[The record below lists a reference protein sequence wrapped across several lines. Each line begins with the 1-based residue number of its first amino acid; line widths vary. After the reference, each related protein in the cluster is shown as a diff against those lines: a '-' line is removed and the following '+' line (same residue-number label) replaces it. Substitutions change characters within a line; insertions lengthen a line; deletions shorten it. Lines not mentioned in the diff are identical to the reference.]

1 MKLSD
6 LDFYSSPWLSVS
18 DLGGRPA
25 RVTISEWKIE
35 EVRQR
40 DASKVRKV
48 ALSFAGKRKRL
59 ILNMTQGKAA
69 EAAWGEALEGWIGK
83 QCILQPGR
91 AENGKD
97 TILLVP
103 LVAQSAPD
111 APKEH
116 QAPDQPP
123 APATQQSAAG
133 TGQQPPAEALPAG
146 AAPMTDAEAAAL
158 WRKEGEPY
166 PGFSG

>member
-6 LDFYSSPWLSVS
+6 LDFYSSPWLSVG
-18 DLGGRPA
+18 DLNGRPV
-25 RVTISEWKIE
+25 RVTISEWKVE

-40 DASKVRKV
+40 DGSKVRKV
-48 ALSFAGKRKRL
+48 ALSFTGKRKRL
-59 ILNMTQGKAA
+59 ILNMTQGRAG
-69 EAAWGEALEGWIGK
+69 EAVWGEALEGWIGK

-91 AENGKD
+91 ADNGKE

-116 QAPDQPP
+116 QAPEPEPEP
-123 APATQQSAAG
+123 A
-133 TGQQPPAEALPAG
+133 PAEALPAG
-146 AAPMTDAEAAAL
+146 AARMTDAEAAVL

-166 PGFSG
+166 PGYSG

>member
-18 DLGGRPA
+18 DLGGRPV
-25 RVTISEWKIE
+25 RVTINDWKIE

-40 DASKVRKV
+40 DALKVRKV

-91 AENGKD
+91 ADNGKE

-123 APATQQSAAG
+123 APVTQQSAAG

>member
-6 LDFYSSPWLSVS
+6 LDFYSSPWLSLG

-40 DASKVRKV
+40 DGSKVRKV
-48 ALSFAGKRKRL
+48 ALSFTGKRKRL
-59 ILNMTQGKAA
+59 ILNMTQGKAG

-91 AENGKD
+91 ADNGKE

-116 QAPDQPP
+116 QAPEP
-123 APATQQSAAG
+123 APATQQEATG
-133 TGQQPPAEALPAG
+133 TGQQPPAPAEALPAG
-146 AAPMTDAEAAAL
+146 AARMTDAEAAAL
-158 WRKEGEPY
+158 WHKEGEPY
-166 PGFSG
+166 PGYSG